1 MTLKELKKL
10 LGADTAKSILLC
22 SAEGRRLL
30 AESRL
35 KAGKP
40 GAAKAR
46 EAVRG
51 YIDELRAR
59 CAEYTV

>member
-46 EAVRG
+46 EAVNVF
-51 YIDELRAR
+51 IDTIRDRFAK
-59 CAEYTV
+59 YTT